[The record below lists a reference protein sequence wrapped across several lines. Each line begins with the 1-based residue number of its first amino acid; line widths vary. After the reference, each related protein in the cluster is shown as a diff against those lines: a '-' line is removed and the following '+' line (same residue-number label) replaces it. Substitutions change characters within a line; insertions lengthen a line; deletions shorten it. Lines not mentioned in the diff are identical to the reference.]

1 MLRLL
6 APFALAWSV
15 HAFAPG
21 LNAGL
26 LPKCCQT
33 VPGRPVSRRPPVAMS
48 AVQQDEKRVQ
58 MGTLEVS
65 PMGIGT
71 LNWPLNKEEDAGAQ
85 ESLRACLDAGIN
97 FVDTAEAYGFGKSEK
112 LTRNCVL
119 GVGEPVVVA
128 TKFAPVPWRREPK
141 DVLQACR
148 ASADRLGVDSIDL
161 YQIHWPDIIQPL
173 KALGVEEIKD
183 QTYWDGIAECYQQGL
198 IRNVGVSNYGPA
210 LLEQAHA
217 ALAERGVPIASNQI
231 NFSLLYRKSGAQ
243 ATVYKCR
250 ELGVQP
256 IGYFPLANGLLA
268 GRYDQKGPPK
278 GLKGLTLKKYLE
290 GGVTKGGVSYPEG
303 GITPLMEEMRRV
315 AAGRSRTVAQVAINY
330 VICKGVIPIPGCRN
344 AAMAADNAGAMGWRL
359 TPEEVTSLE
368 AAADALGFEFSGG
381 GFKLE

>member
-1 MLRLL
+1 MEAHPHRIFQRLFAPLKHTMLRLL
-6 APFALAWSV
+6 APLALACAV

-33 VPGRPVSRRPPVAMS
+33 VPGRPVSDTVAMS
-48 AVQQDEKRVQ
+48 AVQQDEKRLQ
-58 MGTLEVS
+58 LGTLEVS

-183 QTYWDGIAECYQQGL
+183 QTYWDG
-198 IRNVGVSNYGPA
+198 
-210 LLEQAHA
+210 
-217 ALAERGVPIASNQI
+217 
-231 NFSLLYRKSGAQ
+231 
-243 ATVYKCR
+243 
-250 ELGVQP
+250 
-256 IGYFPLANGLLA
+256 
-268 GRYDQKGPPK
+268 
-278 GLKGLTLKKYLE
+278 
-290 GGVTKGGVSYPEG
+290 
-303 GITPLMEEMRRV
+303 
-315 AAGRSRTVAQVAINY
+315 
-330 VICKGVIPIPGCRN
+330 
-344 AAMAADNAGAMGWRL
+344 
-359 TPEEVTSLE
+359 
-368 AAADALGFEFSGG
+368 
-381 GFKLE
+381 